1 MHSQC
6 SVSQRGFS
14 LIEVLIALAVL
25 GVGVF
30 ALVQTQ
36 GVSLRNTALA
46 SDIADVTTV
55 VRSEI
60 ELRRF
65 SDAGF
70 VPDEDEIGGIEPSV
84 ISEGLACRT
93 ATESGWTGSCD
104 VTLTSCNFSLGASD
118 QRASMTCDLAS
129 ENGVTVERPV
139 AFVRVTGSSVR
150 GTSLQ
155 LETFGTGI
163 FVSGGVFEEEEG
175 GGD

>member
-1 MHSQC
+1 MHSQGA
-6 SVSQRGFS
+6 VNQRGFS

-36 GVSLRNTALA
+36 GVSLRNTSLA

-70 VPDEDEIGGIEPSV
+70 VPDEEEIGGIEPSV
-84 ISEGLACRT
+84 ISEGLNCRT
-93 ATESGWTGSCD
+93 ATESGWTGSCE
-104 VTLTSCNFSLGASD
+104 VTLTSCNFSLGEPD
-118 QRASMTCDLAS
+118 QRASMNCDLS
-129 ENGVTVERPV
+129 GDFTVDRPV

-150 GTSLQ
+150 GTSLR

-163 FVSGGVFEEEEG
+163 FVSGGVFEEEEEV